1 MRSHSL
7 LILALAAA
15 PSLAQ
20 AQDAV
25 LLRVGG
31 QPGQA
36 IRYQAVIDMYMSGGP
51 MAQMGGDTTQPMT
64 RMTMFQTRTL
74 SAITGDTLTFTEV
87 IDSARSE
94 MPAMPQMAAMAGQMG
109 AMLHGMTTTTRMDR
123 RARIFDVQVSGGPM
137 AAMGGAGGAGGPG
150 GGGMGGPGG
159 GRRGMMGGGGGSRNM
174 LFVLPEGRVRPGDS
188 WSDSTKIVGQNGQP
202 NGMFRAT
209 FRFERVDHGLAV
221 VSLNGSADIP
231 TEGQMSTM
239 TTIGEFRL
247 DIAQGRLSGMNMTMS
262 GTMQS
267 RMGPTPMR
275 MVMSTQ
281 AQ

>member
-1 MRSHSL
+1 MRSRSL
-7 LILALAAA
+7 LVLALAGA
-15 PSLAQ
+15 PAMAL

-31 QPGQA
+31 QPGQS
-36 IRYQAVIDMYMSGGP
+36 IRYQAVMDMYMSGGP

-87 IDSARSE
+87 VDSARSE

-109 AMLHGMTTTTRMDR
+109 AMMRGMTTTTKMDR
-123 RARIFDVQVSGGPM
+123 RARIFDVQMTGGPM
-137 AAMGGAGGAGGPG
+137 AAMGGGAGGR
-150 GGGMGGPGG
+150 GGPGG
-159 GRRGMMGGGGGSRNM
+159 GRGGMMGGGGGGSGARNM
-174 LFVLPEGRVRPGDS
+174 LFILPEGRVRPGDS
-188 WSDSTKIVGQNGQP
+188 WSDSTRIVGQDGQP
-202 NGMFRAT
+202 NGTFRAT
-209 FRFERVDHGLAV
+209 FRLERVERGQAV
-221 VSLNGSADIP
+221 VSLTGSADIP

-239 TTIGEFRL
+239 NTTGEFRL
-247 DIAQGRLSGMNMTMS
+247 DVAQGRLSAMNMTMS
-262 GTMQS
+262 GTVQS

-275 MVMSTQ
+275 MVMSMQQ